1 MSKSQVGFNSLK
13 NFLSKTILTKEVFK
27 KENNVGISLRQISEG
42 QLLKYTNM
50 MKGWQNRWFVLDPHT
65 GMLEYFMVILQND
78 TFLLL
83 TKCCAQSESERR
95 QRPRASLHL
104 AGAIVVPSEEDSYTF
119 SVNAAN
125 ENSFKLRATDAKE
138 RQYWINRLRVVAQ
151 AHTQVLA
158 EVSPTLIEY

>member
-27 KENNVGISLRQISEG
+27 KENNVGISLRQITEG

-83 TKCCAQSESERR
+83 TKCCA
-95 QRPRASLHL
+95 
-104 AGAIVVPSEEDSYTF
+104 
-119 SVNAAN
+119 
-125 ENSFKLRATDAKE
+125 
-138 RQYWINRLRVVAQ
+138 
-151 AHTQVLA
+151 
-158 EVSPTLIEY
+158 